1 MWIALILVGAL
12 SGASSINMSL
22 RLGKLDHIGARQ
34 AGYVGIAM
42 STCMLT
48 LISVFLLF
56 QCKLFFSIFT
66 NDELYLDMFEEAN
79 VPFTI
84 TLFFMNLAV
93 AIERIPYSMGRTNE
107 VFWMG
112 LIASWGGK

>member
-12 SGASSINMSL
+12 AGASSINMSI
-22 RLGKLDHIGARQ
+22 RLGNLDHIGARQ

-42 STCMLT
+42 ATCILT
-48 LISVFLLF
+48 LFSMFLLF
-56 QCKLFFSIFT
+56 QCRLFFRIFS

-79 VPFTI
+79 VPFTM
-84 TLFFMNLAV
+84 TLFFMCLAV
-93 AIERIPYSMGRTNE
+93 AIERIPYAMGRTKE
-107 VFWMG
+107 IFWMG